1 MTLDP
6 WYKNFTLRK
15 EVREGP
21 SVDPDEFNV
30 NPPCYW
36 PYGGTV

>member
-6 WYKNFTLRK
+6 WYKNVTLRK
-15 EVREGP
+15 EVREGCAFIP
-21 SVDPDEFNV
+21 YEFSVNRS
-30 NPPCYW
+30 CYW